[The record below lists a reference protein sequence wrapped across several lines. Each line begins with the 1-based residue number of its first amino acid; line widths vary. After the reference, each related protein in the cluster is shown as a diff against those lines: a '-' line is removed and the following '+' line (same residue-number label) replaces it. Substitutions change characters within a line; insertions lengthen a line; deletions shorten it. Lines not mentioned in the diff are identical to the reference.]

1 VSLAISNYVYSEKV
15 IRILSWAQPDN
26 STHFSTFETCQLNA
40 FMVLYRSALTGSL
53 YAKTLRLT
61 SMAARELGQVRSFH
75 FHSHA
80 VYILILT

>member
-1 VSLAISNYVYSEKV
+1 
-15 IRILSWAQPDN
+15 
-26 STHFSTFETCQLNA
+26 
-40 FMVLYRSALTGSL
+40 MVLYRSALTGSL

-75 FHSHA
+75 SYSYA